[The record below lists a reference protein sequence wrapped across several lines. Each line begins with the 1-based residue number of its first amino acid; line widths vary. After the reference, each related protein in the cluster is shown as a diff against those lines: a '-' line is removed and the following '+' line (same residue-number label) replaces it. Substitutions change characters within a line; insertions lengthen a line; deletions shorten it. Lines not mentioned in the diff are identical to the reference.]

1 VLNPHK
7 IAPEPATLTRVRIF
21 DEPEVMPMKSKPLR
35 RATSVAMAALLA
47 AVAAAPSDAG
57 AASVHPAAANAA
69 YATEAAADS
78 ECATRGVGEAAS
90 VSQGAGTIANPPSP
104 SSIVP
109 PVEPPRYERAL
120 PTAVV
125 LIDAGHGGIDGG
137 AHYGDVLEK
146 DINLRVAKRLY
157 LVLRS
162 QGVPAVLNR
171 TGDYALSD
179 DNRWHPSRS
188 RHQRDLSQR
197 RGLTDEID
205 VRLLVSLHVNW
216 SRNPSAS
223 GPLVLHQDE
232 GRSALLAAFLQDA
245 LNREYGSRKL
255 PKVGRPYYL
264 LNLVKR
270 PSVIV
275 ELGFLS
281 SPDDRAKLTDPRWQQ
296 RLAEAVAAGIRQYVW
311 TAG

>member
-1 VLNPHK
+1 MPCQ
-7 IAPEPATLTRVRIF
+7 ATLIRVRRF
-21 DEPEVMPMKSKPLR
+21 DEPEVMIMNMKAIR
-35 RATSVAMAALLA
+35 RAAAVMLSALLA
-47 AVAAAPSDAG
+47 AAVAP
-57 AASVHPAAANAA
+57 AASG
-69 YATEAAADS
+69 ATMHID
-78 ECATRGVGEAAS
+78 
-90 VSQGAGTIANPPSP
+90 
-104 SSIVP
+104 
-109 PVEPPRYERAL
+109 PPRYERAL

-137 AHYGDVLEK
+137 AHYRDVLEK
-146 DINLRVAKRLY
+146 DINLQVAMRLY

-197 RGLTDEID
+197 RGLADEID

-216 SRNPSAS
+216 SDNPSAS
-223 GPLVLHQDE
+223 GPLVLHQNE
-232 GRSALLAAFLQDA
+232 GRSALLAAFLQDS
-245 LNREYGSRKL
+245 LNRVYGSRKL
-255 PKVGRPYYL
+255 PKFGKPYYL

-270 PSVIV
+270 PAVIV

-281 SPDDRAKLTDPRWQQ
+281 SAADRAKLTDPRWQQ
-296 RLAEAVAAGIRQYVW
+296 RMAEAVAAGIRQYVW